1 MRYKNWVLGAGL
13 ATASG
18 LAAILFAPAIADAT
32 TFCITCGSDTA
43 TDSFKF
49 QGVAS
54 EQEPTGTG
62 HDLPGTLCSG
72 GGSCDET
79 TWVAG
84 NITSVTDSFLSQTLF
99 QSGQHGGQQI
109 SFMIYGIGDIS
120 VTLNLDGTFTILNK
134 VSTNTSQWV
143 GADGKI
149 HIDLYEYTGS
159 LINFGSA
166 TGVKPGNRDG
176 FGSINGVTH
185 GLTGETLYASFDLI
199 PGIDPSNPNVTLKQI
214 ADAATDPTTGKGN
227 FYAVCDTT
235 ATPGGCSEFDNNG
248 DPAGTGIL
256 AALFGSF
263 TLNPP
268 IGENALG
275 TGCVRGPSECANGW
289 DGSVNDPAITARAVP
304 EPASL
309 GLLGMGLAFFGIAIG
324 RRRRNGISA

>member
-1 MRYKNWVLGAGL
+1 MNYKNWLLGTGLAATAGL
-13 ATASG
+13 AT
-18 LAAILFAPAIADAT
+18 ILFVPAVADAT
-32 TFCITCGSDTA
+32 TFCITCGSDTS

-54 EQEPTGTG
+54 EQEPAGTG

-99 QSGQHGGQQI
+99 QSGQNGGQQI
-109 SFMIYGIGDIS
+109 SFMIYGIGDVS
-120 VTLNLDGTFTILNK
+120 VTFSGGKFVIQNTG
-134 VSTNTSQWV
+134 STNAAQWA

-149 HIDLYEYTGS
+149 HIDLYEYNGS
-159 LINFGSA
+159 LVNFGSSS
-166 TGVKPGNRDG
+166 GVKPGNRTS
-176 FGSINGVTH
+176 FSQVTGVTN
-185 GLTGETLYASFDLI
+185 GLTGETLYASFDMI
-199 PGIDPSNPNVTLKQI
+199 PGIDPTNPNVTMLQL
-214 ADAATDPTTGKGN
+214 ADAGTDPTTGKGN
-227 FYAVCDTT
+227 FYANCDTL
-235 ATPGGCSEFDNNG
+235 ATPGGCSEFNNNG

-268 IGENALG
+268 LGENVSNN
-275 TGCVRGPSECANGW
+275 GCVAGQSECANGW
-289 DGSVNDPAITARAVP
+289 DGSVNDPAISARPVP

-309 GLLGMGLAFFGIAIG
+309 GLLGGALMILGVVVH
-324 RRRRNGISA
+324 RRRRKGMSA

>member
-1 MRYKNWVLGAGL
+1 MTLKRWYLGIAAGAVLGAAGL
-13 ATASG
+13 MFGSQA
-18 LAAILFAPAIADAT
+18 ADAT
-32 TFCITCGSDTA
+32 LFCITCGSDTT

-72 GGSCDET
+72 GGTCDET

-99 QSGQHGGQQI
+99 QSGQNGGQQI

-120 VTLNLDGTFTILNK
+120 VTLNGDGTFTILNK
-134 VSTNTSQWV
+134 GSTNGTQWA

-149 HIDLYEYTGS
+149 HVDLYEYKGS

-199 PGIDPSNPNVTLKQI
+199 PGIDPLNSNVTLKQT

-227 FYAVCDTT
+227 FYAQCDTT
-235 ATPGGCSEFDNNG
+235 ATPGGCSEFNNNG

-268 IGENALG
+268 IGENALT
-275 TGCVRGPSECANGW
+275 TGCVTGPSECANGW
-289 DGSVNDPAITARAVP
+289 DGSVNDPAITATAVP

-309 GLLGMGLAFFGIAIG
+309 GLLGTGLALFGVAVG
-324 RRRRNGISA
+324 RRRRKGVSA